1 MHRVAPGLVLV
12 GQLPG
17 APIVHWTDPQV
28 LDSVDTVDITLDI
41 ISSHLAPPGRH
52 LPAVPR
58 ARRDPQRGPVVGLR
72 HRGAGGGQARAV
84 AVFSSQAGVNI

>member
-41 ISSHLAPPGRH
+41 IC
-52 LPAVPR
+52 
-58 ARRDPQRGPVVGLR
+58 
-72 HRGAGGGQARAV
+72 
-84 AVFSSQAGVNI
+84 I